1 MMKSGKMEG
10 EGQDGEATW
19 QGRGRMGERHAGI
32 CLEPC
37 TEAISVPWSS
47 EGCSNCSWFQS
58 VGYVCYCRLL
68 CRALSDTCSIHCP
81 DLLQL

>member
-37 TEAISVPWSS
+37 TSAFPGAQRGIVT
-47 EGCSNCSWFQS
+47 
-58 VGYVCYCRLL
+58 
-68 CRALSDTCSIHCP
+68 ALGFRV
-81 DLLQL
+81 